1 MTVEKGGALKT
12 LRIGL
17 LWHAAAAGNLGVGA
31 LSVGNIALAR
41 KAAARAGVT
50 PHFVIIGPREAGK
63 PYITDADIE
72 HRTIT
77 GRYMVSPSGFRS
89 DVAGLDIVL
98 DIGAGDSFAD
108 IYTDKRFAYM
118 VATKVMTIAAG
129 KPLVFSPQ
137 TIGPFSRQPHM
148 AIAGWLCGKAAC
160 VFARDPLSMAALA
173 RLSPKA
179 RAQQV
184 VDVAFALPFTPAPKR
199 KTGPR
204 RVGINVSGL
213 LMNGGYAGDNEY
225 GLGFDY
231 PALTRALITAFTA
244 MPETEVHLIPHVIA
258 PGLPSDDD
266 GAAADALKAAF
277 PALIRHPDFAS
288 PSAAKS
294 LIATMDFMIGAR
306 MHATIAAW
314 SAGVPVVPISY
325 SRKFEGLYG
334 GLAYPWLVNA
344 KGMSTDAALA
354 FILDAWTRRDE
365 LAADI
370 AQGTPIVEAGLE
382 AYVAELADL
391 FAKAAH

>member
-1 MTVEKGGALKT
+1 MKT

-41 KAAARAGVT
+41 KAAARAGVV
-50 PHFVIIGPREAGK
+50 PEFVIFGPREAGE
-63 PYITDADIE
+63 PYIADGDIA

-77 GRYMVSPSGFRS
+77 GRYMVSPGGYRA
-89 DVAGLDIVL
+89 DLARLDIML

-108 IYTDKRFAYM
+108 IYSDKRFAYM
-118 VATKVMTIAAG
+118 VATKVMAIRAG
-129 KPLVFSPQ
+129 KPLVLSPQ
-137 TIGPFSRQPHM
+137 TIGPFTRQPHK
-148 AIAGWLCGKAAC
+148 AIAAWICQRAAS
-160 VFARDPLSMAALA
+160 VFARDPLSMAVLKDI
-173 RLSPKA
+173 SPEAKA
-179 RAQQV
+179 RQV
-184 VDVAFALPFTPAPKR
+184 VDVAFALPFDKPALR
-199 KTGPR
+199 KAGPLR
-204 RVGINVSGL
+204 IGLNVSGL
-213 LMNGGYAGDNEY
+213 LMNGGYAGGNEY

-231 PALTRALITAFTA
+231 PALTRALIAAFTA
-244 MPETEVHLIPHVIA
+244 MPDTEVHLIPHVIA

-266 GAAADALKAAF
+266 GAAADALKAEF

-294 LIATMDFMIGAR
+294 MIATMDFMTGAR

-354 FILDAWTRRDE
+354 FILDAWARRDE

-370 AQGTPIVEAGLE
+370 ALGTPIVEAGLE